1 MPTEQ
6 LILRRTF
13 PVPVTFAD
21 LRRAA
26 MTANPFP
33 PFWIGPWSSMYK
45 SECKRPEHGC
55 HAQLADVRTWW
66 HAAIKEATGA
76 LDEVYAVIDG
86 HEVRVAIVD
95 KDRILSSTGFAY
107 RGIAGDLD
115 ALCIK
120 ADEAGYWQRPHEVRH
135 VIEETMMSTRTRDR
149 IALNSFA
156 VAVATEWTDALIV
169 AAGDDQ

>member
-6 LILRRTF
+6 LILRRVF

-86 HEVRVAIVD
+86 HEVRVAVIA
-95 KDRILSSTGFAY
+95 REGSTDLITEDFRAAHSEEMFA
-107 RGIAGDLD
+107 L
-115 ALCIK
+115 LEK

-135 VIEETMMSTRTRDR
+135 VLEESQMSHKTMAR
-149 IALNSFA
+149 IAGNSFI
-156 VAVATEWTDALIV
+156 VAVSK
-169 AAGDDQ
+169 

>member
-6 LILRRTF
+6 LILRRVF

-86 HEVRVAIVD
+86 REVRVAII
-95 KDRILSSTGFAY
+95 RQW
-107 RGIAGDLD
+107 GDGVGWEYVND
-115 ALCIK
+115 A
-120 ADEAGYWQRPHEVRH
+120 P
-135 VIEETMMSTRTRDR
+135 
-149 IALNSFA
+149 A
-156 VAVATEWTDALIV
+156 VGARA
-169 AAGDDQ
+169 